1 MGLCESKSDKKAL
14 INENNNNSEKINN
27 PESSQINQI
36 TNSQNNS
43 QIKEKT
49 PNSII
54 KESIK
59 SAEEKSNK
67 NENIPS
73 VLKSQN
79 NISQTSGIKNSTI
92 NPLNNINSQI
102 KTSNIENPVESR
114 LSSVI
119 KNNSSRMN
127 NFSNFT
133 CVKSFK
139 SHNDSISHII
149 ELDSGYVA
157 SGSYDKTINIWDLN
171 NTEPV
176 NTIKTS
182 GRVFCLLEFIP
193 GILLCGTDN
202 SEIEMWNIKE
212 ENNVG

>member
-1 MGLCESKSDKKAL
+1 MGLCESKTDKKAL

-54 KESIK
+54 KGSIK

-92 NPLNNINSQI
+92 NPLNNLNSQI
-102 KTSNIENPVESR
+102 KTSNIE
-114 LSSVI
+114 
-119 KNNSSRMN
+119 
-127 NFSNFT
+127 
-133 CVKSFK
+133 
-139 SHNDSISHII
+139 SI
-149 ELDSGYVA
+149 G
-157 SGSYDKTINIWDLN
+157 
-171 NTEPV
+171 
-176 NTIKTS
+176 
-182 GRVFCLLEFIP
+182 
-193 GILLCGTDN
+193 
-202 SEIEMWNIKE
+202 
-212 ENNVG
+212 

>member
-27 PESSQINQI
+27 PKSSQINQI

-92 NPLNNINSQI
+92 YPLNILNSQI
-102 KTSNIENPVESR
+102 KKKNSKDLNKRAEIEKELNIQRNLKNKNKGPH
-114 LSSVI
+114 LSDMKMNQLNYYNEI
-119 KNNSSRMN
+119 AKNNAHNLMN
-127 NFSNFT
+127 NPT
-133 CVKSFK
+133 LK
-139 SHNDSISHII
+139 DII
-149 ELDSGYVA
+149 QKYQIHMM
-157 SGSYDKTINIWDLN
+157 K
-171 NTEPV
+171 
-176 NTIKTS
+176 
-182 GRVFCLLEFIP
+182 
-193 GILLCGTDN
+193 
-202 SEIEMWNIKE
+202 
-212 ENNVG
+212 